1 MCSILGG
8 KSPTTMYTQTVEAA
22 GRSTKSSGKKFVNW
36 VKNHKWPVIGGASA
50 ITAVAI
56 VSTVLGV
63 KYLGKKD
70 QKNPDEQE
78 EKIDKSKISTDDNL
92 GGNNQKNL
100 GKKGEKID
108 KKNKKDLDEAES
120 KKKKKKIGEQEKNQ
134 NIDKSKTLIENEKII
149 NEGVANCTQ
158 DDVEEK
164 DKKQFHKD
172 FEKLKKLLSNEQ
184 EFEERF
190 VSAEHTVWN
199 KDKFA
204 SNKNEYNDLKG
215 ARDKLKIN
223 EIISYL
229 HQIIFGKIK
238 LKKFLFANV
247 GLAYTDYISTF
258 EADEFSNLGLGF
270 PEGKVKLEFTPKGEA
285 RFTEVTTLL
294 FNFKD

>member
-120 KKKKKKIGEQEKNQ
+120 KENQKKLVNRKKIK
-134 NIDKSKTLIENEKII
+134 
-149 NEGVANCTQ
+149 
-158 DDVEEK
+158 
-164 DKKQFHKD
+164 
-172 FEKLKKLLSNEQ
+172 
-184 EFEERF
+184 
-190 VSAEHTVWN
+190 
-199 KDKFA
+199 
-204 SNKNEYNDLKG
+204 
-215 ARDKLKIN
+215 
-223 EIISYL
+223 
-229 HQIIFGKIK
+229 
-238 LKKFLFANV
+238 
-247 GLAYTDYISTF
+247 IST
-258 EADEFSNLGLGF
+258 
-270 PEGKVKLEFTPKGEA
+270 KVKH
-285 RFTEVTTLL
+285 
-294 FNFKD
+294 